1 MHPFTPEM
9 QECVGSE
16 DRYSHR
22 GSVRS
27 PRPTKRLMLFAGSL
41 LFALGGCV
49 TGTEEGQLMTFAGE
63 WCTLRGLGSGSMPL
77 NNIPYVGM
85 VAFQQGPG
93 VVGSGSVS
101 RPGDEEIIPMRYRGT
116 VQGTTATIQATELE
130 PGDVQGPQFVMELT
144 LDGIRD
150 LVGTMQG
157 DPDFTGP
164 IHLVRL
170 GPRCFS
176 Q

>member
-9 QECVGSE
+9 QECVGSK
-16 DRYSHR
+16 DRRPGR
-22 GSVRS
+22 GYARG
-27 PRPTKRLMLFAGSL
+27 PEPTKRLTLLAGAL
-41 LFALGGCV
+41 LFALVSCV

-63 WCTLRGLGSGSMPL
+63 WCTLQGLGSGSMPL

-85 VAFQQGPG
+85 VAFQEGSG
-93 VVGSGSVS
+93 VLGSGSVS
-101 RPGDEEIIPMRYRGT
+101 RPRDEEIIPMRYAGT
-116 VQGTTATIQATELE
+116 IQGMTATIQATVLE
-130 PGDVQGPQFVMELT
+130 PGAAQGPQFVMELT
-144 LDGIRD
+144 LDGVRD
-150 LVGTMQG
+150 LVGTMRG

-164 IHLVRL
+164 LHLVRL